1 MGANGTGEAE
11 LCHVKTQG
19 CFAKPSLFLIAF
31 CEGCLSVTVYKSQL
45 MLEVCRVCA
54 LLEEHPHTPV
64 CDLHPYSVL
73 GSGSTTLGD
82 LAGALG
88 TWGTRK
94 RNRTL

>member
-11 LCHVKTQG
+11 LCPMKTQG

-31 CEGCLSVTVYKSQL
+31 CEGCLSVTVYRSQL
-45 MLEVCRVCA
+45 MLELCHVCA
-54 LLEEHPHTPV
+54 LFEEQPHTSS
-64 CDLHPYSVL
+64 CDLHPHSVS

-88 TWGTRK
+88 TWGT
-94 RNRTL
+94 